1 MEKLFELDPYLT
13 HFTARVQSCVQSRKG
28 WDVVLDQTAFYPEG
42 GGQPYDLGTLG
53 GASILEVHEREG
65 RVVHTC
71 DRPLEPGSQVEGDID
86 WSRRFDLMQHHS
98 CLLYTSDA
106 ADD

>member
-53 GASILEVHEREG
+53 GASILEVHERA
-65 RVVHTC
+65 V
-71 DRPLEPGSQVEGDID
+71 
-86 WSRRFDLMQHHS
+86 WSTPVTARWSPAPRWRGTL
-98 CLLYTSDA
+98 TGPA
-106 ADD
+106 AST